1 MYIVE
6 IAIYSPV
13 IVVFIENYAYKG
25 REYGDFNR
33 SIMSYPP
40 SSSSSSFSTSH
51 HKIYC
56 NFMRHEKKSNNN
68 EKEEEDY
75 WILASILSRGH

>member
-6 IAIYSPV
+6 IATYSPV
-13 IVVFIENYAYKG
+13 IVVFIENYVYK
-25 REYGDFNR
+25 REKR
-33 SIMSYPP
+33 AATLIVPSWATHPP
-40 SSSSSSFSTSH
+40 SH

-68 EKEEEDY
+68 EEKKKIIEF
-75 WILASILSRGH
+75 